1 MGDHVLLN
9 RLREFHKARNIH
21 ARSRARVRVMDP
33 RATVLV
39 VDPDN
44 GARWIE
50 IRADVD
56 LLEDGAEEGL
66 DRLTRGT
73 RGTSASGVGLPVG
86 AARGGDH
93 AFLRDRNMNIRYQR

>member
-1 MGDHVLLN
+1 VRCNRDGDHVLLN
-9 RLREFHKARNIH
+9 TLREFHKARSIH
-21 ARSRARVRVMDP
+21 ARSRATVRVMDP

-39 VDPDN
+39 VDPDKS
-44 GARWIE
+44 ARWIE

-73 RGTSASGVGLPVG
+73 QGTGASGVGLPVV
-86 AARGGDH
+86 
-93 AFLRDRNMNIRYQR
+93 QREGKIMHFSLLGR